1 MSQKAISKGKKAKT
15 GVREFAS
22 GVQCELR
29 KVDWP
34 AMPVVTRASFIIIIM
49 LIFFTTLVAIY
60 DMGFSKILIS
70 LKGI

>member
-1 MSQKAISKGKKAKT
+1 MNQKSISKGKKSKAGIKEFAT
-15 GVREFAS
+15 GVQ
-22 GVQCELR
+22 GELK

-34 AMPVVTRASFIIIIM
+34 TTPVVTRASFIIIIM